1 MEAIEDHID
10 ADETLSANE
19 CQALMRTADLVL
31 LKPPDAQWI
40 LNTIGS
46 LNSAHQIFQRDYV
59 NVKPLPN
66 RPQFRF

>member
-1 MEAIEDHID
+1 
-10 ADETLSANE
+10 
-19 CQALMRTADLVL
+19 MRTADLAL
-31 LKPPDAQWI
+31 LKTPDAQWI